1 MNLEQA
7 KNICKAHVKYVLE
20 DIPNDYTHEEIGIAI
35 HTIAIAIKPIIDYNY
50 KVLVQYNEWR
60 RGYLQEYPLNTIYN
74 MNILKESISLL
85 Q

>member
-1 MNLEQA
+1 MKIDLS
-7 KNICKAHVKYVLE
+7 KTICLAHVEYVLD
-20 DIPNDYTHEEIGIAI
+20 DIPNGYTPEEIGIAI

-74 MNILKESISLL
+74 MNILKESVSLV
-85 Q
+85 